1 MLTSTQISTQISPN
15 LCFDRL
21 LLLKVYRISAK
32 KVLRSYVSWHWREMQ
47 KLKKNW
53 FVSIMTR
60 IWWILIQAL
69 KSLKNC
75 TFIGPFR
82 AKYITLDLKKYRVMK
97 IWRKTD
103 LRLGKWHEKFSKFSP
118 EHLEVPKL
126 GLSSDPFVQ
135 SRKCMSLK
143 FTGELCPKAM
153 KNNEKSEEKLTCYF
167 KIDIRN
173 LTNFDLSTQNPQ
185 KFTL

>member
-60 IWWILIQAL
+60 IWWILIRAL
-69 KSLKNC
+69 KSLKNLHFHWSLSC
-75 TFIGPFR
+75 KVYNIGP
-82 AKYITLDLKKYRVMK
+82 KKVQSHEN
-97 IWRKTD
+97 D

-173 LTNFDLSTQNPQ
+173 LTNFELSTQNPQ